1 MHRGKQTRRRR
12 PSLLGPPTLGGCVWK
27 TTRAP
32 ATRLPAQRTWLPRD
46 VSPPRK
52 TRGDSLTSTNRQ
64 SPGTK
69 WIESSFSRPTM
80 PAVFALSSPPPPQ
93 RPPLPSA
100 RDRGGPQL
108 QPLRPAYPRSGPAP
122 FHRFRLPPPRP
133 RFLIGHAPPTP
144 LKGGGRVRDAPSP
157 RANS

>member
-80 PAVFALSSPPPPQ
+80 PAVFALSSPPPPPQ

-100 RDRGGPQL
+100 RDRGGPL
-108 QPLRPAYPRSGPAP
+108 EKNSNSIISPAP
-122 FHRFRLPPPRP
+122 V
-133 RFLIGHAPPTP
+133 AA
-144 LKGGGRVRDAPSP
+144 GRQEYTMGKNSLFNKWCWQNW
-157 RANS
+157 RASVKERN